1 MKNLGIAKLVYT
13 RRVCF
18 RLFFIK
24 PTIFPPK
31 LCKSKFACYAFLWKK
46 NHLRQWHE
54 DVSSSFDMSHTV
66 LMGKIVIIFILLNL
80 LFFRNKKVMRHSVS
94 LSIPRR
100 FRRLKYWLSFAF
112 VDYSKFAFGQ
122 RLVQPILRPFYVDL
136 WLPLLL
142 RPPSLM

>member
-31 LCKSKFACYAFLWKK
+31 LCKSKFAWYAFLMKK
-46 NHLRQWHE
+46 KIILDNDMKTFQT
-54 DVSSSFDMSHTV
+54 SSFDMSHTV

-136 WLPLLL
+136 
-142 RPPSLM
+142 